1 MNEPNET
8 ERRQASDIYS
18 DSESIRPTGEKIP
31 VAHDETTVKDDAL
44 DYVFL
49 KPKRSHHHS
58 QEEKPANVTVAS
70 DELVRS
76 TRNPS
81 RRHHHRHH
89 HSHKKKKRVTWKK
102 VVLSVICVLLGI
114 IALTVAVVGILMGKG
129 SQELFDDQIKIITP
143 DSVTAEVQDDGKYI
157 VYKGQNYRYNEKVT
171 SLMFMGVDKRDMQE
185 LETAG
190 LGGQSDVNVLM
201 AMDFKNRRTTMFA
214 IPRDTMTDVAL
225 YSVGG
230 TYAGMERLQL
240 CLAYAYGDGKTKSCE
255 NTVASVRRIFYNIP
269 VNSYFALDMDGIGAM
284 NDAVGGVDV
293 VSPET
298 IGEFVEGESYH
309 LVGKQAESFVRS
321 RNHDSYDANIR
332 RMQRQEVYAKA
343 YMNKVISRTKKDIT
357 TPVTLFNESAPYSCT
372 NLNPA
377 KISVLAG
384 EVVLGKG
391 MSFETEMVK
400 GASSALDET
409 HAQFI
414 IDEEAFFEQFLGA
427 YYEKVDSIEQITGQ
441 SK

>member
-1 MNEPNET
+1 
-8 ERRQASDIYS
+8 
-18 DSESIRPTGEKIP
+18 
-31 VAHDETTVKDDAL
+31 
-44 DYVFL
+44 
-49 KPKRSHHHS
+49 
-58 QEEKPANVTVAS
+58 
-70 DELVRS
+70 
-76 TRNPS
+76 
-81 RRHHHRHH
+81 
-89 HSHKKKKRVTWKK
+89 
-102 VVLSVICVLLGI
+102 
-114 IALTVAVVGILMGKG
+114 
-129 SQELFDDQIKIITP
+129 
-143 DSVTAEVQDDGKYI
+143 
-157 VYKGQNYRYNEKVT
+157 
-171 SLMFMGVDKRDMQE
+171 
-185 LETAG
+185 
-190 LGGQSDVNVLM
+190 
-201 AMDFKNRRTTMFA
+201 
-214 IPRDTMTDVAL
+214 
-225 YSVGG
+225 
-230 TYAGMERLQL
+230 
-240 CLAYAYGDGKTKSCE
+240 
-255 NTVASVRRIFYNIP
+255 
-269 VNSYFALDMDGIGAM
+269 MDGIGAM

-343 YMNKVISRTKKDIT
+343 YMDTVISQTKKDIT

-377 KISVLAG
+377 KISVLAR

>member
-1 MNEPNET
+1 MNGSNET
-8 ERRQASDIYS
+8 ERRQTDDIYS

-31 VAHDETTVKDDAL
+31 VAHDETTVKDDAH

-58 QEEKPANVTVAS
+58 QEEKPANTSVAS

-201 AMDFKNRRTTMFA
+201 AMDFKNRKTTMFA
-214 IPRDTMTDVAL
+214 IPRDTMTDVAT

-230 TYAGMERLQL
+230 TYAGMERHMPTETARQR
-240 CLAYAYGDGKTKSCE
+240 AAKT
-255 NTVASVRRIFYNIP
+255 P
-269 VNSYFALDMDGIGAM
+269 
-284 NDAVGGVDV
+284 
-293 VSPET
+293 
-298 IGEFVEGESYH
+298 
-309 LVGKQAESFVRS
+309 
-321 RNHDSYDANIR
+321 
-332 RMQRQEVYAKA
+332 
-343 YMNKVISRTKKDIT
+343 
-357 TPVTLFNESAPYSCT
+357 
-372 NLNPA
+372 
-377 KISVLAG
+377 
-384 EVVLGKG
+384 
-391 MSFETEMVK
+391 
-400 GASSALDET
+400 
-409 HAQFI
+409 
-414 IDEEAFFEQFLGA
+414 
-427 YYEKVDSIEQITGQ
+427 
-441 SK
+441 